1 MGTPSV
7 ADYCRAIEA
16 HLTRVN
22 GGHLV
27 RVVGPA
33 FSLVREWESAGI
45 PLSVV
50 QRAIDQK
57 AERQRASNIGRRPRP
72 LHIEFC
78 TDDVWQLF
86 EDWKRA
92 VGVSGAAPDAD
103 APTDAVTEPAS
114 VDASSAASRRPS
126 LSKHLERVSDRLSR
140 LLGRHD
146 LAEPF
151 LDRINAT
158 LSAVADARDRA
169 RTARGPAR
177 DAVVESLRPLDA
189 ALLAAARGAMSAAEL
204 DELGRQAESELS
216 AFRKRLE
223 AAAWHAALTAT
234 SNRLIRE
241 RFGLPVIDPDEA

>member
-1 MGTPSV
+1 MGTSTV

-57 AERQRASNIGRRPRP
+57 AERQRASNVGRRPRP

-78 TDDVWQLF
+78 ADDVWQLF

-92 VGVSGAAPDAD
+92 VGVSGAAPEEHAD
-103 APTDAVTEPAS
+103 GVLEPTTVETSLSPS
-114 VDASSAASRRPS
+114 SRRPS

-146 LAEPF
+146 LPESF
-151 LDRINAT
+151 LDRINIT
-158 LSAVADARDRA
+158 ISAVAEARDRA

-177 DAVVESLRPLDA
+177 DAIAESLRPLDA
-189 ALLAAARGAMSAAEL
+189 ELLTAARGALSAAEQ
-204 DELGRQAESELS
+204 DELGRQAETELS
-216 AFRKRLE
+216 AFRKRLD
-223 AAAWHAALTAT
+223 APAWDAALAAT